1 MKEEIR
7 RKDREKSHTSRV
19 KRAEEE
25 KRRKLAK
32 RIAAQQQKVQNAD
45 VGEEITSAM
54 EKIIL
59 DTIGEE
65 VHLSEK
71 KTGKREE
78 KKEPEKS
85 AEKAEEV
92 KKPENPEE
100 EAKEAKEPEKAEGK
114 AEEAKE
120 PEKAEE
126 KAEEAK
132 EPEKAEEK
140 AEEAKEPEKPEEKAE
155 EAKEPEKA
163 EEKAEEA
170 KEPEKPEEKA
180 EKITESVKPEETG
193 TYTEQ
198 KESEKLIEIQNI
210 PATGKKVDKK
220 KVYSGIVGAAVL
232 LLLGVYG
239 AGTYYYKD
247 RLFKGTSVNHV
258 VCSNQT
264 AESAENLIRQKV
276 EDYTLEVKFRND
288 QVREIKGKD
297 ISYKYIDSGF
307 AKKVIDEQNPFLW
320 IKGYFVNTEYETGHN
335 VEFDE
340 DALKAQLYAL
350 DCMQVQNM
358 EAPADAQIAFQ
369 DNQFVIQEEVQ
380 GTTVKGEVLFEAVEE
395 AVNKGEKSVSAED
408 AGAYAAPSVLKDNET
423 LIHQK
428 EVWNSCATVTVT
440 YTFGDKQEILDGLTV
455 KDWMTYDESGNYVEN
470 KDALMANINSYVAE
484 LANTY
489 NTVGRNRTITRTA
502 TGEPVTISGG
512 SYGFRINQQKEAEQ
526 LYEDIMNHAVTTR
539 EPIYTST
546 AVSYGENDIGN
557 TYVEVDLSY
566 QHLWFYKAGALIMDT
581 DFVSGTY
588 YASDRRTP
596 SGAYALMYKQ
606 KDQVLRGTRQPDGTY
621 EYESPVKYWM
631 PFNGGIGFHDAS
643 WRGSFGGSIYL
654 YSGSHG
660 CVNLPTS
667 AAATLYENIEAGCP
681 VLCFY

>member
-1 MKEEIR
+1 MKEEIKG
-7 RKDREKSHTSRV
+7 KDREKFHTSRV

-32 RIAAQQQKVQNAD
+32 RIAAQQQKMQNGD

-71 KTGKREE
+71 TV
-78 KKEPEKS
+78 KKQS
-85 AEKAEEV
+85 EV
-92 KKPENPEE
+92 K
-100 EAKEAKEPEKAEGK
+100 G
-114 AEEAKE
+114 
-120 PEKAEE
+120 
-126 KAEEAK
+126 
-132 EPEKAEEK
+132 
-140 AEEAKEPEKPEEKAE
+140 PEKPEEKQI
-155 EAKEPEKA
+155 
-163 EEKAEEA
+163 EEKEA
-170 KEPEKPEEKA
+170 EKPEEKQTEEKEAEKQEEKQTEEKEAEKPEEKQTEEKEAEKQEEKQMEEKEAEKPEEKQIEEKEA
-180 EKITESVKPEETG
+180 EKIQEPEKPSV
-193 TYTEQ
+193 
-198 KESEKLIEIQNI
+198 EIQNI
-210 PATGKKVDKK
+210 PESGKKINKK
-220 KVYSGIVGAAVL
+220 KLYSGIAGAAVL
-232 LLLGVYG
+232 VCVAAYG

-247 RLFKGTSVNHV
+247 RLFKGTSINHV

-264 AESAENLIRQKV
+264 AESAESRIRKYV
-276 EDYTLEVKFRND
+276 EDYKLEIKFRDD
-288 QVREIKGKD
+288 QVREIQGKD
-297 ISYKYIDSGF
+297 IDYKYVSNGF
-307 AKKVIDEQNPFLW
+307 VQTVIDEQNPFLW
-320 IKGYFVNTEYETGHN
+320 IKGYLGSTEYETDHS

-340 DALKAQLYAL
+340 AALKGQLYAL
-350 DCMQVQNM
+350 DCMQAQNM
-358 EAPADAQIAFQ
+358 EAPVDAQIAYQ
-369 DNQFVIQEEVQ
+369 ENQFVIQEEVQ
-380 GTTVKGEVLFEAVEE
+380 GTTVNGEILLAAVEE
-395 AVNKGEKSVSAED
+395 AANNGEKSVVVED
-408 AGAYAAPSVLKDNET
+408 TGAYETPSVLKEDAT
-423 LIHQK
+423 LSHQK
-428 EVWNSCATVTVT
+428 DVWNSCATVSVT
-440 YTFGDKQEILDGLTV
+440 YTFGDKQETLDGMTV
-455 KDWMTYDESGNYVEN
+455 KDWMTYDEVGNYVEN
-470 KDALMANINSYVAE
+470 KEGLMANITSYVSE

-489 NTVGRNRTITRTA
+489 NTVGRDRTITRTA

-512 SYGFRINQQKEAEQ
+512 SYGFRIDQQKEAEQ
-526 LYEDIMNHAVTTR
+526 LYEDIMNHTVTTR
-539 EPIYTST
+539 EPAYAST

-566 QHLWFYKAGALIMDT
+566 QHLWFYKEGTLIMDT

-588 YASDRRTP
+588 YESGRRTP
-596 SGAYALMYKQ
+596 SGSYALMYKQ

-660 CVNLPTS
+660 CINLPTS